1 MLNLAFPRPKSKDL
15 ELAQLYCPD
24 PFIFDIFIHS
34 SMTLHRIATTHQ
46 GNLGQGPREAWSL
59 LSHGLS
65 SIPWFLLCLLLDS
78 QILQWPG
85 NVLPPSMLL
94 IARGQS
100 EETEP
105 GRLLLNEAC
114 RLLIVHQLGST
125 SQNNTMY
132 NMILEG

>member
-1 MLNLAFPRPKSKDL
+1 MNL
-15 ELAQLYCPD
+15 
-24 PFIFDIFIHS
+24 HGV
-34 SMTLHRIATTHQ
+34 ATTYQ
-46 GNLGQGPREAWSL
+46 GNLGQGPREAWSHR
-59 LSHGLS
+59 SHGLS

-85 NVLPPSMLL
+85 NVLPPSLLL
-94 IARGQS
+94 IARGQF

-132 NMILEG
+132 NMILKG